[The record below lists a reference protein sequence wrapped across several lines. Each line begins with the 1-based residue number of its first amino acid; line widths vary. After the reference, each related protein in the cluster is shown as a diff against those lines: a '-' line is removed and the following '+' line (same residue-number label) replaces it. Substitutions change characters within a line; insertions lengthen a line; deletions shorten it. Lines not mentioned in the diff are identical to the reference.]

1 MGEAVPPNTEEG
13 NAIAQGTWEKVWTH
27 RRGKAP
33 LLGRGEEEGQAVIG
47 NSLCWSM
54 HMPVCLD
61 GGVALQRLWAV
72 RSHLLV

>member
-1 MGEAVPPNTEEG
+1 MTEG
-13 NAIAQGTWEKVWTH
+13 PRDKVQTH
-27 RRGKAP
+27 RIGKSP
-33 LLGRGEEEGQAVIG
+33 LLGRGEEEGQATIG